1 MNGLII
7 HFEVAEGKEADF
19 ERAIVTVAD
28 LVKATDPD
36 YEYYTLA
43 RVRDETTK
51 YVVLERF
58 ADWSTFDAHM
68 KDPAIAA
75 ATGAITE
82 CLAGEP
88 TVEWLDYLT

>member
-7 HFEVAEGKEADF
+7 HFEVAEGRESDF
-19 ERAIVTVAD
+19 ERAITAVSD
-28 LVKATDPD
+28 LVKASDPD

-43 RVRDETTK
+43 RIRDERTK

-58 ADWSTFDAHM
+58 AGWATFDAHM
-68 KDPAIAA
+68 KDPAIGA
-75 ATGAITE
+75 ATGVITE

-88 TVEWLDYLT
+88 TLEWLDYVN